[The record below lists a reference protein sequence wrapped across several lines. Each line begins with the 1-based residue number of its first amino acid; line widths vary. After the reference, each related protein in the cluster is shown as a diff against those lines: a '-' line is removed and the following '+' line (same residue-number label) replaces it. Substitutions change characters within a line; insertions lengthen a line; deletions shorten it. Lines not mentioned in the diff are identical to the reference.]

1 LNSTLYS
8 NRGADAEDM
17 FIKRE
22 QFAVSLRKVKKA
34 EILNQRRKRYLKL
47 TKVVNLDIQIEA
59 ILPNG
64 LNHV

>member
-1 LNSTLYS
+1 
-8 NRGADAEDM
+8 M

>member
-1 LNSTLYS
+1 MNSTLNS
-8 NRGADAEDM
+8 NRGAGAEDM

-47 TKVVNLDIQIEA
+47 TKVVNLDI
-59 ILPNG
+59 
-64 LNHV
+64 